1 LILTDH
7 PHPLDSPDYLRPWGA
22 KNDDTHCPG
31 FVEWVRESFGP
42 HAKHL
47 DLGCAGGGLVADM
60 RDAGFYSIGIE
71 GSEEPKRLGR
81 PAWLKYPEAF
91 FHADIGKPFGFP
103 DWRFDVISAWEVLEH
118 IPESDLPVFFNNVWR
133 HLVPG
138 GAFVGTVSM
147 NFDKDYHQTVKPF
160 EWWRAVFLRER
171 FELCL
176 DLPESARART
186 DGGSFCFRASFSF

>member
-7 PHPLDSPDYLRPWGA
+7 PHPVDSPDYLRPWGA

-42 HAKHL
+42 HARHL

-81 PAWLKYPEAF
+81 PAWLKYPESF
-91 FHADIGKPFGFP
+91 LHADIGKPFYLRGGLC
-103 DWRFDVISAWEVLEH
+103 DIISAWEVLEH
-118 IPESDLPVFFNNVWR
+118 IPEACLPTLFSNVR
-133 HLVPG
+133 IHLAPG

-147 NFDKDYHQTVKPF
+147 NFDKDYHQTVKSQQ
-160 EWWRAVFLRER
+160 WWENLFREQG
-171 FELCL
+171 FDIHY

-186 DGGSFCFRASFSF
+186 DGGSFCFRATRF